1 MLIEKRCLVLKLDEK
16 IREVI
21 EAPLESKGYDLVRV
35 NVIGGKK
42 RLVASVDID
51 RLDGKNVTV
60 DDCVEANHLISAI
73 LDVEDFI
80 NGAYNLEVSSP
91 GENRPLAKIRDFKR
105 FCGQVAKMEL
115 VNPVEGIRRF
125 TGRIVAVDEAENL
138 IRVEIPEEDDREIS
152 LFIDNIKRANV
163 KREF

>member
-1 MLIEKRCLVLKLDEK
+1 LKLDEK

-21 EAPLESKGYDLVRV
+21 EAPLGSKGYDLVRI
-35 NVIGGKK
+35 NVVGGKK
-42 RLVASVDID
+42 RLVVAVDVD

-60 DDCVEANHLISAI
+60 DDCVEASHLISAI

-91 GENRPLAKIRDFKR
+91 GQNRPLAKIRDFKR

-115 VNPVEGIRRF
+115 VRPVEGIKKF
-125 TGRIVAVDEAENL
+125 TGRIVSADETENL
-138 IRVEIPEEDDREIS
+138 IRVEIPEEDDREIGLS
-152 LFIDNIKRANV
+152 IDNIKRANV

>member
-1 MLIEKRCLVLKLDEK
+1 MKLDER
-16 IREVI
+16 IREVV
-21 EAPLESKGYDLVRV
+21 EAPLESRGYDLVRV

-42 RLVASVDID
+42 RLVVAVDVD

-60 DDCVEANHLISAI
+60 DDCVKANRLISAI
-73 LDVEDFI
+73 LDVEDFV

-115 VNPVEGIRRF
+115 VSPVEGIRKF
-125 TGRIVAVDEAENL
+125 TGKIVAVDEMENL
-138 IRVEIPEEDDREIS
+138 IRVEIPEEDDREIGLS
-152 LFIDNIKRANV
+152 IDNIKRANV

>member
-1 MLIEKRCLVLKLDEK
+1 MKLDEK
-16 IREVI
+16 IKGVV

-35 NVIGGKK
+35 SVVGGKK
-42 RLVASVDID
+42 KLVVAVDID
-51 RLDGKNVTV
+51 RFDGKSITV
-60 DDCVEANHLISAI
+60 DDCVEASRLISAV

-115 VNPVEGIRRF
+115 VSPVEGIKRF
-125 TGRIVAVDEAENL
+125 TGRIVTVDETENL
-138 IRVEIPEEDDREIS
+138 IKVGIPEEDDREID

>member
-1 MLIEKRCLVLKLDEK
+1 MKLDEK
-16 IREVI
+16 IKGVI

-42 RLVASVDID
+42 KLVVAADID
-51 RLDGKNVTV
+51 RLDGRNITV
-60 DDCVEANHLISAI
+60 DDCVKANHLISAI

-125 TGRIVAVDEAENL
+125 TGRIVSVDEAENL
-138 IRVEIPEEDDREIS
+138 IRVEIPEEDDREIG